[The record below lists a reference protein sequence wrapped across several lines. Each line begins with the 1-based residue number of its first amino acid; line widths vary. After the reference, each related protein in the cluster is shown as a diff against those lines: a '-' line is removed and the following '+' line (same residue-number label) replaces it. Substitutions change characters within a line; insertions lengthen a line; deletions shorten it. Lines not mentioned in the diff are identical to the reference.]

1 MSKIIKL
8 VVATVLVVVSILVLV
23 GVYKYDAA
31 HYNRDDVPDKF
42 VVLSH
47 EYVSS
52 IHVHEYVVYDKFTK
66 QEYLYLVNEKYHT
79 DALLLPLLDS
89 EDAPMFYKVDN

>member
-1 MSKIIKL
+1 MSKDVKFTIFI
-8 VVATVLVVVSILVLV
+8 VVGILLLLILT
-23 GVYKYDAA
+23 GASTYTSEYYDS
-31 HYNRDDVPDKF
+31 DDIPDNF
-42 VVLSH
+42 EILSH
-47 EYVSS
+47 EYVS
-52 IHVHEYVVYDKFTK
+52 VTNMHEYVVYDKFTK